1 MDMAMR
7 TRQAGFTIAE
17 VMTAMFILTVGL
29 VSVLALFSS
38 AITTMQASQQD
49 MICRQKAKE
58 ALESIYTARE
68 SAQIGFANINNTTTS
83 GGVFLPGFQNLTVA
97 GPDGL
102 VGTADDGPIETMVL
116 PGPDGQ
122 LGTADDQFIT
132 LTNYTRQI
140 SITPLYSG
148 GVANPDIVQL
158 AVTICYKNP
167 KGEKRT
173 YEVDSLISRY
183 R

>member
-1 MDMAMR
+1 MK
-7 TRQAGFTIAE
+7 TREAGFTIVE

-29 VSVLALFSS
+29 ISVLALFSS

-49 MICRQKAKE
+49 LICRQKAKE

-68 SAQIGFANINNTTTS
+68 GAQITFDNINNTTTL
-83 GGVFLPGFQNLTVA
+83 GGIFLTGPQNLTVA

-102 VGTADDGPIETMVL
+102 VGTADDGPIETMVF

-122 LGTADDQFIT
+122 LGTADDQFIA

-140 SITPLYSG
+140 SITPLFNG
-148 GVANPDIVQL
+148 AVANPDIRQL
-158 AVTICYKNP
+158 SVTICYKNP

-173 YEVDSLISRY
+173 YQVDTLISRY

>member
-1 MDMAMR
+1 MAMKR
-7 TRQAGFTIAE
+7 REAGFTIVE

-29 VSVLALFSS
+29 ISVLALFSS
-38 AITTMQASQQD
+38 AISTMQASQQD
-49 MICRQKAKE
+49 LICRQKAKE
-58 ALESIYTARE
+58 TMESIYTARE
-68 SAQIGFANINNTTTS
+68 SAQITFSVINNDTTPS
-83 GGVFLPGFQNLTVA
+83 GIFKSGFQNLTVA

-132 LTNYTRQI
+132 LSNYKRQI
-140 SITPLYSG
+140 AITPLLQG
-148 GVANPDIVQL
+148 GVANPDIRQL
-158 AVTICYKNP
+158 AVTITYTNA
-167 KGEKRT
+167 KGETRT